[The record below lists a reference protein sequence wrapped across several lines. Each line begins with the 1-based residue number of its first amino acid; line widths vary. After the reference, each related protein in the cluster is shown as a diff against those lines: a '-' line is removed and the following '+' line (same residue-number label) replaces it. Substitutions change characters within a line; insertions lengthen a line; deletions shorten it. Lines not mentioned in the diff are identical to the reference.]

1 MPSSPMRSRFAS
13 GLQCGYLLS
22 QLLDSTPRTRTGIV
36 STVDPVVWNLIGARK
51 YSPERISPSLVYST
65 QPFWPVSLAWDP
77 IAVRATTRPRDP
89 VSILTILSAPPAMD
103 TASSGPSERV
113 FADSKTYGRVNV
125 SPVGAA
131 V

>member
-1 MPSSPMRSRFAS
+1 MLSRFAS
-13 GLQCGYLLS
+13 GLQFGYLLS

-36 STVDPVVWNLIGARK
+36 CTVDPAVWKLIGARK
-51 YSPERISPSLVYST
+51 YSPDRIFPELVYST

-89 VSILTILSAPPAMD
+89 VSTSTFISAPAAMD
-103 TASSGPSERV
+103 TVRCGPSERL
-113 FADSKTYGRVNV
+113 FAASETNGSVYV
-125 SPVGAA
+125 SPACPA